1 MQSDRCNT
9 GRVVQQPIIL
19 SFISVERRV
28 LSSFDVQLCFESNDK
43 LAQNL
48 IIVYTITA
56 DSSSTIGR
64 ILSTVNHLPSITN
77 KQVLNTCEKQTFIT
91 KVSDVNFASNAC
103 KRIIPEDQ
111 LCAEID
117 HRLA

>member
-91 KVSDVNFASNAC
+91 KVSDV
-103 KRIIPEDQ
+103 KM
-111 LCAEID
+111 
-117 HRLA
+117 HRTRVSE